1 MASEDHATRKARR
14 EKEIEALQ
22 AEAESMKAQAAAN
35 LKQLDEIDAAWRA
48 RIAAHGMSAD
58 EVLALADATGASD
71 VVAYHHRK
79 RAEENRPAP
88 QPRKKARRAR
98 VNA

>member
-1 MASEDHATRKARR
+1 MASEDHAARKARR
-14 EKEIEALQ
+14 EAEIEALR
-22 AEAESMKAQAAAN
+22 ADGETMKAQAETN

-79 RAEENRPAP
+79 REEENKPAP
-88 QPRKKARRAR
+88 RPRTKAKRAR